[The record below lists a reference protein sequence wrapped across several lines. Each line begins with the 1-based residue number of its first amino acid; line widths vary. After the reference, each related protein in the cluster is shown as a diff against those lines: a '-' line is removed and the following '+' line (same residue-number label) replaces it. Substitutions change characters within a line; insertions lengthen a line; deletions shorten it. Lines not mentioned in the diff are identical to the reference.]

1 MALVWRNILILV
13 FAHFVVSHLSTRCGE
28 PTKYPG
34 KQLHKSYL
42 HKLKFNHGERV
53 MYTCPPGYTPSE
65 GSPTSWCLQGHW
77 TALNLKC
84 QKKKCNALGDVEN
97 GQYIREGQSFGD
109 KAIATCNKGYVLRG
123 ERVRMCMQNGW
134 SGMDPICEVS
144 KIMCLAPAV
153 ANRWIKPGE
162 RTQYTPQ
169 DTATIVCSEGFVLTG
184 SPQVTCGPDGQ
195 WQGLPVCRSKGQ
207 FAKVLLSR
215 LAIPKT
221 CPTPDLGKNGTVKE
235 QKSDYMPGQFISVT
249 CSKGFV
255 GSGVFTC
262 HAHSKWHPKE
272 PVCQLITCS
281 APAVANGR
289 IKPGSR
295 VYKPKDTVDVIC
307 NEGFDLIGSP
317 VVTCGPEGQWQALL
331 ECRPKRISATGK
343 CGPAPSIPHAFPR
356 DGSFTLKEYP
366 SGARIHYKCSTGYV
380 RARGSTSIHCLNGQ
394 WTNLQLRCERKKCGS
409 AGEIS
414 YGQYEYTGVSFGDSA
429 TAICQEGYE
438 LTGPKVRICRDGG
451 WDGRSPVCEP
461 VHCPPPPEVK
471 DAEMFDPIYDH
482 APFGHVVSY
491 HCRTGALIGAREIYC
506 TKNGAWSAPPPECKD
521 IVCPNPQVPRGS
533 RMRGFRAVY
542 KYGNTVTI
550 ACNPG
555 LRLLGESF
563 VTCGAEGEWKPKL
576 PECV

>member
-195 WQGLPVCRSKGQ
+195 WQGLPVCRSK
-207 FAKVLLSR
+207 V
-215 LAIPKT
+215 
-221 CPTPDLGKNGTVKE
+221 
-235 QKSDYMPGQFISVT
+235 
-249 CSKGFV
+249 
-255 GSGVFTC
+255 
-262 HAHSKWHPKE
+262 
-272 PVCQLITCS
+272 ITCS